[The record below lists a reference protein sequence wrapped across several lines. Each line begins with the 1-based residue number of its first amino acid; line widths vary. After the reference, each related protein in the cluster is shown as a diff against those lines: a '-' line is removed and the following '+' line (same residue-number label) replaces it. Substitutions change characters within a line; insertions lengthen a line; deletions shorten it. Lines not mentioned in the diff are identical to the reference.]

1 MATIS
6 FVKRI
11 ALLFGLVGLLLA
23 QEREGNFG
31 IRFEPTAV
39 LQTGAPIPFQITVQN
54 ADHKPLIDAKV
65 TLQIETANHTHVK
78 VFPAPAAD
86 QRANPGVYIAKPV
99 FDVAGEWEVY
109 VEVRR
114 QSGRWDEMSAR
125 TIQYNVPE

>member
-1 MATIS
+1 
-6 FVKRI
+6 VKWA
-11 ALLFGLVGLLLA
+11 ALLLLGFGLLFA

-39 LQTGAPIPFQITVQN
+39 LQTGAPIPFQITVHN
-54 ADHKPLIDAKV
+54 ADHKPLADAKV
-65 TLQIETANHTHVK
+65 TLQIETTNHTHVK

-99 FDVAGEWEVY
+99 FEAAGEWNVY

-114 QSGRWDEMSAR
+114 QNGRSEEVSAR
-125 TIQYNVPE
+125 TIQFNVPQ